1 MTENKIELERSRQG
15 HGEGSG
21 SSSSRPQ
28 DSGGRK
34 SSAMLQKC
42 WIEMQ
47 LYTMIDS
54 KHVSRTEEIVLT
66 CRHLVISER
75 ELCIRLCHLAAERS
89 SGTDVMLMRADCQL
103 A

>member
-1 MTENKIELERSRQG
+1 MTESKIEQERSRQG

-42 WIEMQ
+42 WNEMQ

-66 CRHLVISER
+66 CRHLIISER
-75 ELCIRLCHLAAERS
+75 EALYKI
-89 SGTDVMLMRADCQL
+89 V
-103 A
+103 

>member
-15 HGEGSG
+15 EGGEGSG

-42 WIEMQ
+42 WNEMQ

-66 CRHLVISER
+66 CRHLVIS
-75 ELCIRLCHLAAERS
+75 
-89 SGTDVMLMRADCQL
+89 
-103 A
+103 